1 MKRVYL
7 DNNATTMTSLEA
19 AKEMVRFNSIN
30 YGNPSSLHN
39 FGLDTRP
46 ELRKAMDRIYAL
58 INAADEDDVLITS
71 GATEANNHV
80 IKSVFYANTDTS
92 TPLSVRKN
100 HYITTNLEHPT
111 VYNTFQY
118 LEKLGAKVTVL
129 PSDNNGLISAE
140 QVKKA
145 LTDQTVLVSIML
157 ANNEIGT
164 ILPIKEITKLC
175 HANGIL
181 IHTDA
186 TQAIGKFPVDVQD
199 LGVDYL
205 SFSAHKFHGPKGIGG
220 LYVRKGKRLEPL
232 FHGGEQMASLR
243 AGTLNVPGIVGMGVA
258 AQEAVASL
266 EYEATEVKRLR
277 DKLENFILKNIP
289 DTFLNGDK
297 VKRTPNTLNIA
308 FKDCEGE
315 ALLWDLNE
323 HGIAASTGSAC
334 ASEELESSRILRALG
349 IDKALSHMAV
359 RFSLSRYTTEEEI
372 DYVISVLPGII
383 KRLREVS
390 LGR

>member
-1 MKRVYL
+1 MKRIYL
-7 DNNATTMTSLEA
+7 DNNATTMVSPA
-19 AKEMVRFNSIN
+19 AAEELSRYQSVH
-30 YGNPSSLHN
+30 YGNPSSLHS

-46 ELRKAMDRIYAL
+46 ELRKAMDSIYRL
-58 INAADEDDVLITS
+58 IKADDADDILITS

-80 IKSVFYANTDTS
+80 IKTM
-92 TPLSVRKN
+92 PLFFQGKKN
-100 HYITTNLEHPT
+100 HYITANIEHPT

-118 LEKLGAKVTVL
+118 LEKMGARVTYL
-129 PSDNNGLISAE
+129 PCNSKGLIYTE
-140 QVKKA
+140 QVKHC
-145 LTDQTVLVSIML
+145 LTKETALVSVML

-164 ILPIKEITKLC
+164 ILPVKEIAAECRK
-175 HANGIL
+175 AGVL

-186 TQAIGKFPVDVQD
+186 TQALGKIPVDVQE
-199 LGVDYL
+199 LSVDFL
-205 SFSAHKFHGPKGIGG
+205 SFSAHKFHGPKGVGG
-220 LYVRKGKRLEPL
+220 LYVRRGLKLEPL

-243 AGTLNVPGIVGMGVA
+243 AGTLNVPGIVGMGLA
-258 AQEAVASL
+258 AREALDSL
-266 EYEATEVKRLR
+266 EYEAAEVKHLR
-277 DKLENFILKNIP
+277 DKLENFILQNIP

-297 VKRTPNTLNIA
+297 TQRIPNTLNLA

-334 ASEELESSRILRALG
+334 ASEELESSRVLRALG

-359 RFSLSRYTTEEEI
+359 RFSLSRFTTEGEI

-383 KRLREVS
+383 KRLREIS
-390 LGR
+390 SGK